1 MENRK
6 FMSLNDYIEEFNKS
20 GEKDFYAFLDK
31 NKKQALEN
39 RDEELAEYIEA
50 ISSQAYEEQKEY
62 EEYMQEEYE
71 REEKRKQKEAEYQDY
86 DGEELLDSESNEL
99 ENNNNEEE
107 TIEKTEE
114 DIRNSIIKKVQNL
127 IEHFEE
133 PYTMNEI
140 KLSEEEHSIFIE
152 MIANNPNTQLNGNY
166 IMDTYR
172 KEYSDESYYH
182 EATAEEQ
189 AEMDKING
197 NDYLSIKI
205 GENLYLNEDFN
216 RYRRISSIKI
226 ENDCLH
232 GDTEKKYGEEE
243 FYIDE
248 IITPEDLIEGMHDKT
263 KELSSLSVEELQE
276 IVNGNDEQISLN
288 DDEIKQAL
296 IQRILEQ
303 QKTIAKQK
311 EEISR
316 LKSQKELE

>member
-39 RDEELAEYIEA
+39 GDEELADYIEA

-62 EEYMQEEYE
+62 DEYMQEEYE

-86 DGEELLDSESNEL
+86 DGEELLDSESKEL

-107 TIEKTEE
+107 SIEKTEE

-133 PYTMNEI
+133 QSMSEV
-140 KLSEEEHSIFIE
+140 KLSEEEHSMFIK
-152 MIANNPNTQLNGNY
+152 MIANNPQLNGKY

-172 KEYSDESYYH
+172 REYGDESYYH
-182 EATAEEQ
+182 DATAEEQ
-189 AEMDKING
+189 EEMDKTNG

-226 ENDCLH
+226 ENDRLH

-248 IITPEDLIEGMHDKT
+248 IITPEDLIEGMHDKA

-288 DDEIKQAL
+288 DEEIKQAL
-296 IQRILEQ
+296 IQRIVEQ
-303 QKTIAKQK
+303 QQTIA
-311 EEISR
+311 R
-316 LKSQKELE
+316 RD